1 MITNIHIKNFKSL
14 KEINLP
20 LKNLNLL
27 MGLNG
32 MGKSSVIQSLLLLK
46 QSRDL
51 SRGTINLNE
60 WCVQIGRGKD
70 AMYQFNNT
78 SEDIVFDFNLSNEKH
93 LKWNIAYEPDT
104 QHLETKDIYSNTELE
119 ECSLFTTNFQYL
131 KAERSAP
138 QDDYKM
144 SSLEVLKD
152 KQVGIDG
159 YYAVHYLFAYADD
172 EIPAELCHPKA
183 KSNTLKHQ
191 VDAWMS
197 EISPGAKLNTD
208 EIKNTDKILFDIQFE
223 TENGFTNSFKPKN
236 VGFGITYVL
245 PVIIALLSAKKDR
258 LILIENPESHIHPKG
273 QSQLGKLIALSAS
286 YGAQLLVETHSD
298 HILNGI
304 RVAVNEY
311 HKIDNKL
318 GISKDDVNI
327 VYFEKTTTP
336 TEQYTTK
343 TQIRIDQ
350 KGELDEYPK
359 DFLDEW
365 SNQLLKLL

>member
-1 MITNIHIKNFKSL
+1 
-14 KEINLP
+14 
-20 LKNLNLL
+20 
-27 MGLNG
+27 
-32 MGKSSVIQSLLLLK
+32 
-46 QSRDL
+46 
-51 SRGTINLNE
+51 
-60 WCVQIGRGKD
+60 
-70 AMYQFNNT
+70 
-78 SEDIVFDFNLSNEKH
+78 
-93 LKWNIAYEPDT
+93 
-104 QHLETKDIYSNTELE
+104 
-119 ECSLFTTNFQYL
+119 
-131 KAERSAP
+131 
-138 QDDYKM
+138 
-144 SSLEVLKD
+144 
-152 KQVGIDG
+152 
-159 YYAVHYLFAYADD
+159 VHYLFAYADD
-172 EIPAELCHPKA
+172 EVPQALCHPKA

-245 PVIIALLSAKKDR
+245 PVIVALLCAKKDR
-258 LILIENPESHIHPKG
+258 LILIENPESHIHPRG
-273 QSQLGKLIALSAS
+273 QAELGKLIALAANT
-286 YGAQLLVETHSD
+286 GAQLFVETHSD

-304 RVAVNEY
+304 RVAVNEF
-311 HKIDNKL
+311 HKAEENL

-336 TEQYTTK
+336 TEQYTTN
-343 TQIRIDQ
+343 TQIRIDS